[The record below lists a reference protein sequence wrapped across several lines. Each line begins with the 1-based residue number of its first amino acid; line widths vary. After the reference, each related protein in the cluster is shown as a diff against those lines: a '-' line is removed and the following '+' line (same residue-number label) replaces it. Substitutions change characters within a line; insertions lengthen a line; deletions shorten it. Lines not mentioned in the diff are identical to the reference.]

1 MAATKGGWPGFVKN
15 GTTPSG
21 YQQCSAPRDGGKSP
35 SDGAGDAVLA
45 ADKSVAPREFGKSG
59 GGGGDAVL
67 AGDKGEYPR
76 SFPKSGYDGSQPCEN
91 QLNKTASKGKS

>member
-59 GGGGDAVL
+59 GGVAATRCSRATRVSTR
-67 AGDKGEYPR
+67 AAFR
-76 SFPKSGYDGSQPCEN
+76 RAAT
-91 QLNKTASKGKS
+91 TAASRARTS